1 MVLCAGIALELQWTW
16 AGWVLFIG
24 TTLTGQPGLKQTS
37 SRVPWVLL
45 TSSALAQLL
54 EPEWARSGSSQ
65 ALYAGL
71 PWLDGLELEQEQVHT
86 SPPRALYITPVILRP
101 P

>member
-24 TTLTGQPGLKQTS
+24 TTLTGQPGLKQTF

-54 EPEWARSGSSQ
+54 EPEWAHSGSSQ
-65 ALYAGL
+65 ALYARVTLARWAG
-71 PWLDGLELEQEQVHT
+71 T
-86 SPPRALYITPVILRP
+86 RARASTYQPS
-101 P
+101 